1 MPLSITL
8 LGATG
13 SVGSSVLSIIAENPA
28 LFRVEAVVGGT
39 NAIALAQVARQVNAS
54 FAALA
59 DPDGLAEL
67 KLALSGSGIAC
78 GAGHSAVLEAA
89 ARPTGLCVAGISGTA
104 GMAPVLAAIE
114 CGYPVALAN
123 KEVLVTAGALVMRRA
138 RETGSLILPLDSEH
152 NALMQALG
160 SQSVS
165 DVACMTITASGGPF
179 RDWVSSEIE
188 NAAPSQALAHPNWQM
203 GAKISIDSAT
213 LMNKGLE
220 LIEAQHLFGLQAS
233 QLDVVVHR
241 QSIIHGLIQ
250 FIDGSV
256 TAGLAIAD
264 MRIPAAHC
272 LGQALRPPHRL
283 RAPERGLDL
292 LAISSLTF
300 EAPDRQR
307 FPCLALAEAAM
318 RAGGDMPAV
327 LNAANEIAV
336 KAFLAG
342 RLRFG
347 GISVLVEQVCARLS
361 ARQSCVSTSLDAV
374 LAVDQDARE
383 CARMMLTSAT
393 VS

>member
-1 MPLSITL
+1 MSLAITL

-13 SVGSSVLSIIAENPA
+13 SVGSSVLGVIAENTS

-59 DPDGLAEL
+59 DPDGHAEL
-67 KLALSGSGIAC
+67 VRALSGSGIAC
-78 GAGHSAVLEAA
+78 GAGRSAVLEAA
-89 ARPTGLCVAGISGTA
+89 SRPTGLCVAGITGTA
-104 GMAPVLAAIE
+104 GMAPVLAAIDL
-114 CGYPVALAN
+114 GYPVALAN

-138 RETGSLILPLDSEH
+138 REKRARILPLDSEH
-152 NALMQALG
+152 NALLQALG
-160 SQSVS
+160 DQPVS

-179 RDWVSSEIE
+179 RDWSAADIE
-188 NAAPSQALAHPNWQM
+188 NAPPKNALAHPNWQM

-220 LIEAQHLFGLQAS
+220 LIEAQHLFGLVPE

-272 LGQALRPPHRL
+272 LGQSLQPPQR
-283 RAPERGLDL
+283 L
-292 LAISSLTF
+292 LAPQRALNLLDKPSWTF
-300 EAPDRQR
+300 EAPDRSR

-336 KAFLAG
+336 EAYLAG
-342 RLRFG
+342 RLHFG
-347 GISVLVEQVCARLS
+347 GIPALVDRVCTRLS
-361 ARQSCVSTSLDAV
+361 ARKSLVSDSLEAV

-383 CARMMLTSAT
+383 CAREMLTSAS
-393 VS
+393 VN